1 MSTIKVTNVN
11 PPTAGNAVNING
23 LAYPTAGPLSNR
35 NVFHNGAMRVDQRN
49 TASSAI
55 TFDAGGTTSGYSVD
69 GCKFFNIGTGEL
81 DLQTEQV
88 TEAPVGFSN
97 SLRVTV
103 ATAESSGGTP
113 DADDRA
119 TLQMRLEGNATTNF
133 AFGTS
138 DAKDFVL
145 SFYVRAS
152 TAGNYGAVVTNSS
165 DRSYP
170 VLYNI
175 ASANTWERKTI
186 KLPACTDG
194 TWNTGT
200 GTNLI
205 LKFSFYVGSNR
216 LGTDQGVDGSG
227 TWVTNQTA
235 QGTTNQVQFGG
246 TVNETWHITGVQLEV
261 GSVATPFEHRSY
273 GDELL
278 RCQRYY
284 WNLLLEKGQTNVYL
298 GNGAQYDG
306 TTSFMVLHPPV
317 TMRTEPSADFS
328 NATGHFA
335 KLANNSATNFSTFA
349 IDGSNSA
356 ACITVSYNASGS
368 SGHANFVRAQ
378 NTDSKFA
385 FSAEL

>member
-69 GCKFFNIGTGEL
+69 GCKFFNVGTGEL

-113 DADDRA
+113 AADDRA

-273 GDELL
+273 GDELA

-284 WNLLLEKGQTNVYL
+284 WQTPTGVNSNFAFSGFANTTTNSLILTRNPVPMRAAPSFTSV
-298 GNGAQYDG
+298 GSWTIIDGAGFSVSSFTFQEATGLTGRLDCTCSG
-306 TTSFMVLHPPV
+306 LTVSRPNILRTASTTSTL
-317 TMRTEPSADFS
+317 
-328 NATGHFA
+328 
-335 KLANNSATNFSTFA
+335 
-349 IDGSNSA
+349 
-356 ACITVSYNASGS
+356 
-368 SGHANFVRAQ
+368 Q
-378 NTDSKFA
+378 

>member
-69 GCKFFNIGTGEL
+69 GCKFFNVGTGEL

-261 GSVATPFEHRSY
+261 GSVATPFEHRSF
-273 GDELL
+273 GDELV
-278 RCQRYY
+278 RCKRYY
-284 WNLLLEKGQTNVYL
+284 EKSYPQGTDPGSVFTVAGTDYVSRTNLYRTFEPFAVEKRATPTVKFYSP
-298 GNGAQYDG
+298 DTG
-306 TTSFMVLHPPV
+306 TLDKI
-317 TMRTEPSADFS
+317 RNASADADVTAVTDS
-328 NATGHFA
+328 HSPVGVR
-335 KLANNSATNFSTFA
+335 
-349 IDGSNSA
+349 IGSNSGGDGDLLRWHWTA
-356 ACITVSYNASGS
+356 E
-368 SGHANFVRAQ
+368 
-378 NTDSKFA
+378 
-385 FSAEL
+385 AEL